1 MAKYTINRYLAES
14 TRSFIPENYMGH
26 FKFVYQGY
34 PLDLAVQEPRITL
47 RASSGSWPGQTLE
60 DHVVLD
66 LNVTSPKFFFDP
78 NNDPE
83 DDVSQWLNPA
93 LDTQWLKIPLKRFEN
108 RDYRSLQEIRADFQ
122 GEGTRNALTG
132 EDWWEAPGL
141 ITTYSDEF
149 FTRAEISIRH
159 DGDGTF
165 SVQLSGKTQF
175 DTAFDIA
182 FSAPLS
188 VKLVGYRN
196 SATKDDLLG
205 WFDRFLKKDDFIFTS
220 LQRGEDLYLDGA
232 VK

>member
-1 MAKYTINRYLAES
+1 
-14 TRSFIPENYMGH
+14 MGH
-26 FKFVYQGY
+26 FKLVYQSY
-34 PLDLAVQEPRITL
+34 PLDLKVHEPRITL
-47 RASSGSWPGQTLE
+47 RGTSGSWPGQKLE
-60 DHVVLD
+60 EDYVG
-66 LNVTSPKFFFDP
+66 LNLEVKSPKFFFDP

-83 DDVSQWLNPA
+83 DDVSQWLNPG

-141 ITTYSDEF
+141 ISTYSDEF
-149 FTRAEISIRH
+149 FARAEISMRH
-159 DGDGTF
+159 HGGGTF
-165 SVQLSGKTQF
+165 LVQLSGTTQF
-175 DTAFDIA
+175 NTAFDIA
-182 FSAPLS
+182 FSAPLT

-196 SATKDDLLG
+196 SSTTDDLLG
-205 WFDRFLKKDDFIFTS
+205 WFDRFLRKDDFTFTR

>member
-1 MAKYTINRYLAES
+1 
-14 TRSFIPENYMGH
+14 MGH
-26 FKFVYQGY
+26 FKLVYQSY
-34 PLDLAVQEPRITL
+34 SLVLPVEQPRITL
-47 RASSGSWPGQTLE
+47 RASSGSWPGQELE
-60 DHVVLD
+60 DYVVLD
-66 LNVTSPKFFFDP
+66 LKVKSPKFFFDP

-83 DDVSQWLNPA
+83 DDVCQWLNPA

-108 RDYRSLQEIRADFQ
+108 RDHRSLQEIRVDFQ
-122 GEGTRNALTG
+122 GEGTPNALTS

-149 FTRAEISIRH
+149 FARAEISIRH
-159 DGDGTF
+159 DGGGTF
-165 SVQLSGKTQF
+165 SVQLSGITQF

-182 FSAPLS
+182 FSAPLT

-205 WFDRFLKKDDFIFTS
+205 WFDRFLRKDDFIFTP
-220 LQRGEDLYLDGA
+220 LQQGEDLYLNGA